1 MFIKVERLIN
11 MSQFVSLS
19 EAADY
24 LEVSKGTLR
33 NWDRSGKLIAKRNP
47 ANGYRQYDTD
57 DLLALKA
64 SAAFSEYEIEHTPTK
79 AVKKDAKEI
88 KAIVSKL
95 HNILRDS
102 DASSDIMER
111 FDEISKVLF
120 LSLLDASSSRLDI
133 DNYSNEDEYADRI
146 KLRYKEMIEAYGID
160 ARGPFDSINLSSQ
173 AIVKCME
180 ILSNAEIGEMQA
192 DIKGLAYEEVIK
204 GTFDKSDNQQFF
216 TPEAIVSFM
225 VDMFAPRLCGTV
237 CDPACGTGSFLIEAS
252 RRQDEARY
260 LGLEVDQRLAW
271 VSEMNMC
278 LHGIG
283 ESNICCFDNA
293 GSLGQDATSLFGTVD
308 VILTNPPFGSD
319 YSDPEILSRFELG
332 RGRKSRRRG
341 ILFLEQSCN
350 ILKDDGV
357 VAIIIDQGVLN
368 SSSAIDVREFLLTKF
383 DFLAIVD
390 LPDTAFMPYATVST
404 SILFMKKK
412 GVASEDGHKIFYAK
426 ATNVGRKANGDPDYI
441 YASDGTSHLNSDLP
455 EIVSAWRSFEATG
468 QLAPTDRWYICEF
481 DNEPF
486 ENPGFRLDYAFH
498 HPMRMESINNINQ
511 CPYPM
516 VSLGELCAERNES
529 YLPSS
534 NPDISMILMTG
545 LANIESFTGRF
556 MQIPT
561 AAASVKSAVKRVEP
575 GDIVFAK
582 MRPLLRKIAYISSE
596 SSGFVSS
603 ECAVLTVRK
612 DKEGDCAIK
621 PELLAAILRS
631 DFVFGQIVHLVS
643 GSGRPR
649 INNKDLR
656 KILIPVLPKEAQV
669 TLMAEIA
676 ANAELAIRLRDK
688 AASLLEEASQIEKGN
703 MSSLVGRAFRGE
715 DND

>member
-1 MFIKVERLIN
+1 MVQFI
-11 MSQFVSLS
+11 SLS
-19 EAADY
+19 EAADF

-47 ANGYRQYDTD
+47 ANGYRQYDMD

-64 SAAFSEYEIEHTPTK
+64 SMTFSEGNTEQPSGHIAK
-79 AVKKDAKEI
+79 RDSKEI

-95 HNILRDS
+95 HNVLRDS

-111 FDEISKVLF
+111 FDEISKLLF
-120 LSLLDASSSRLDI
+120 LALLDTNSCCTDCAACLDK
-133 DNYSNEDEYADRI
+133 DEYANSIR
-146 KLRYKEMIEAYGID
+146 LRYKEMIEAYDID
-160 ARGPFDSINLSSQ
+160 TQGLFDSINLSSQ

-180 ILSNAEIGEMQA
+180 ILSDAEINEMQA

-216 TPEAIVSFM
+216 TPETIVTFM
-225 VDMFAPRLCGTV
+225 VDMFASRLCGTV
-237 CDPACGTGSFLIEAS
+237 CDPACGTGSFLIEAA
-252 RRQDEARY
+252 RRQGEARY
-260 LGLEVDQRLAW
+260 LGLEVDPRLAW

-283 ESNICCFDNA
+283 ESNIQYLENA
-293 GSLGQDATSLFGTVD
+293 GSLGECATSLFGTVD

-319 YSDPEILSRFELG
+319 YSDSEVLSRFELG

-350 ILKDDGV
+350 ILKDGGV

-368 SSSAIDVREFLLTKF
+368 SSSTVDVREYLLSKF

-404 SILFMKKK
+404 SILFMRKKDAK
-412 GVASEDGHKIFYAK
+412 SARGRKVFYAK
-426 ATNVGRKANGDPDYI
+426 AANVGRKANGDPDYI
-441 YASDGTSHLNSDLP
+441 YSNDGTSRLNSDLP
-455 EIVSAWRSFEATG
+455 EIVSAWKSYEATG
-468 QLAPTDRWYICEF
+468 ELPFADHWYVCDF

-486 ENPGFRLDYAFH
+486 ENPSLRLDYAFH
-498 HPMRMESINNINQ
+498 HPMRMESVKNINS
-511 CPYPM
+511 CSYPM
-516 VSLGELCAERNES
+516 MSLAELCVERNES

-534 NPDISMILMTG
+534 NPDVSMILMTG

-556 MQIPT
+556 TQVPT
-561 AAASVKSAVKRVEP
+561 AAASVKSAVKKYEP

-582 MRPLLRKIAYISSE
+582 MRPLLRKIAYMSSE
-596 SSGFVSS
+596 NPGFVSS
-603 ECAVLTVRK
+603 ECAVFTVRK
-612 DKEGDCAIK
+612 DAEGNYAIK

-649 INNKDLR
+649 ISNKDLR
-656 KILIPVLPKEAQV
+656 KILIPVLPAEAQA
-669 TLMAEIA
+669 TLMAEIV
-676 ANAELAIRLRDK
+676 ANTELAIRLRNK
-688 AASLLEEASQIEKGN
+688 AEAMLEEASQIERDN
-703 MSSLVGRAFRGE
+703 MSSLVSRAFKGGR
-715 DND
+715 